1 MYHRGQRCSV
11 WAVLYVL
18 NEDGCMCFENKV
30 IKNLS
35 SSALFAYTNENL
47 VFSGDFNCVVNAM
60 DKKDSKNAAVTEF
73 ESTIRVHSLVDACGR
88 IVNLHNIGF
97 TWSNPSMKIQS
108 RSYYFFHPKSF
119 AKVNSRMQNHAQH
132 LLRSFCFN
140 SHHLF

>member
-1 MYHRGQRCSV
+1 MAAC
-11 WAVLYVL
+11 A
-18 NEDGCMCFENKV
+18 ENKV

>member
-1 MYHRGQRCSV
+1 MAAC
-11 WAVLYVL
+11 A
-18 NEDGCMCFENKV
+18 ENKV

-47 VFSGDFNCVVNAM
+47 VFGGDFNCVVNAM
-60 DKKDSKNAAVTEF
+60 DKRGGRPFDSKNAAVTEF

-132 LLRSFCFN
+132 LLRL
-140 SHHLF
+140 HA